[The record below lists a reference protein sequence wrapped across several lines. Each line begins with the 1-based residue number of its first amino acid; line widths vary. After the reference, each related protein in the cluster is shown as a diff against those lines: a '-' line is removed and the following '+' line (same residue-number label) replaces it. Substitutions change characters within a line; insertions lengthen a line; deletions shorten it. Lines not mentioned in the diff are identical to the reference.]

1 MSCILSVSKP
11 VVRTIYLY
19 RYYLN
24 LDYYPIQNDRTM
36 KRINIH
42 TPLLLFLDDSSRH
55 KTICRYLM
63 NQGICS
69 IAELCQSEEETLRT
83 LGGINNRDIAIVKSS
98 LACYGL
104 HLDMGRSEL
113 EAYMQGMP
121 DIKLPETVFHASV
134 SSEEWEQRRY
144 ETAKEIYLAF
154 MPDIL
159 TKGIS
164 AEQAAGASVLF
175 AECLIT
181 ELRTEK

>member
-1 MSCILSVSKP
+1 M
-11 VVRTIYLY
+11 
-19 RYYLN
+19 
-24 LDYYPIQNDRTM
+24 TM
-36 KRINIH
+36 RKINIH
-42 TPLLLFLDDSSRH
+42 TPLQLLLDDSSRH

-63 NQGICS
+63 SQGICS
-69 IAELCQSEEETLRT
+69 IAELCQSEEEILRT
-83 LGGINNRDIAIVKSS
+83 FGNINNRDIAVVKSS
-98 LACYGL
+98 LAYYGL

-113 EAYMQGMP
+113 EAYMQGMS
-121 DIKLPETVFHASV
+121 DIKYPETVSHAFV

-144 ETAKEIYLAF
+144 ETARDIYLAF

>member
-1 MSCILSVSKP
+1 MSCILSVSVP
-11 VVRTIYLY
+11 TARTIYLY

-36 KRINIH
+36 RRINIH
-42 TPLLLFLDDSSRH
+42 TPLQLFLDDSSRH
-55 KTICRYLM
+55 KTIFRHLM
-63 NQGICS
+63 RQGICS

-83 LGGINNRDIAIVKSS
+83 FGDINNRDIAVVKSF
-98 LACYGL
+98 LAYYGL
-104 HLDMGRSEL
+104 HLDMGCSEL

-121 DIKLPETVFHASV
+121 AIKSPETVSHASV
-134 SSEEWEQRRY
+134 SPEEWEQRRY

-154 MPDIL
+154 MSDIL

-164 AEQAAGASVLF
+164 AEEAAGASVLF

>member
-1 MSCILSVSKP
+1 
-11 VVRTIYLY
+11 
-19 RYYLN
+19 
-24 LDYYPIQNDRTM
+24 M

-42 TPLLLFLDDSSRH
+42 TPLLLFLDDSSRQ
-55 KTICRYLM
+55 KAICRHLM
-63 NQGICS
+63 SQGICS

-83 LGGINNRDIAIVKSS
+83 FGNINNRDIAVVKSS
-98 LACYGL
+98 LAYYGL

-121 DIKLPETVFHASV
+121 DIKCPETVSRAFV

-144 ETAKEIYLAF
+144 ETAREIYLAF

-164 AEQAAGASVLF
+164 AEVAADVSVLF

-181 ELRTEK
+181 ELKAEK